1 MASGSSIVK
10 NMDEK
15 FCYCPICLE
24 QFKEPKLLPCL
35 HRFCCDCLQKVIGQ
49 AQGVLICPECRQE
62 CDIPTKGADGF
73 KTDFY
78 MKNIIDFVELQKSM
92 QECHIRECFSCS
104 KSKKMSTYCFKCNDF
119 LCEEC
124 HNHHVTSKMM
134 KDHRPHVLSLE
145 DVESRNIS
153 LEKLMS
159 LKDVPRC
166 QIHPEN
172 VSQLCC
178 TSCQNI
184 PICLACSFGKHKDHS
199 IYEVVSLA
207 ITERDRLTEKLD
219 DLRKCKER
227 LDMMSAEVTQIKEKM
242 IFNAKEETEKFQAK
256 RDDKMKD
263 IERTKTKIREQ
274 INVQISDVKANSDK
288 RKNSLQEMMDKEIQ
302 EITGKYDK
310 LFEEAERKT
319 EASLKEL
326 QEKLVD
332 KESRLDGKLAY
343 LNQKS
348 SYILKSIGMKEE
360 TKRKTITRVQ
370 QHLEN
375 VNKRYDNLTTTA
387 TSIIS
392 AKNDWTAV
400 NCISDI
406 IPAIDPLIEDV
417 KREFPELD
425 KLEVFGIDINC
436 SYVNLDVAD
445 CVNLTEK
452 EERVIEIKGFP
463 SKQFEI
469 WGVIPGEGENIVI
482 TGNTGEEKHFHSV
495 LNQEGKVLLHHSYQ
509 DTNEEC
515 HRILTNLSKFKVS
528 VACNNR
534 TGVVSFL
541 NGRNG
546 SYIEKT
552 LKDVLPSWTEDRK
565 FVCIDVDLFN
575 DRLYFADKDG
585 DHKFVFVV
593 DYQLELCH
601 TLQLPEVIKGFV
613 LITTLEDKLLVSEL
627 EKSCVHVLT
636 VEGELLQVLKSPLEG
651 KWTPIVVSMDKHG
664 FIYILWGRE
673 ATEKKQ
679 DKATDHG
686 KGRDDTRMD
695 KAKMVIIQYMQ
706 DFSRVLAIRPFE
718 RNAYVMTVMDTS
730 KGEKLL
736 VAAESSDK
744 IYVYGLESTD
754 LNQ

>member
-1 MASGSSIVK
+1 
-10 NMDEK
+10 
-15 FCYCPICLE
+15 
-24 QFKEPKLLPCL
+24 
-35 HRFCCDCLQKVIGQ
+35 
-49 AQGVLICPECRQE
+49 
-62 CDIPTKGADGF
+62 
-73 KTDFY
+73 
-78 MKNIIDFVELQKSM
+78 
-92 QECHIRECFSCS
+92 
-104 KSKKMSTYCFKCNDF
+104 
-119 LCEEC
+119 
-124 HNHHVTSKMM
+124 
-134 KDHRPHVLSLE
+134 
-145 DVESRNIS
+145 
-153 LEKLMS
+153 
-159 LKDVPRC
+159 
-166 QIHPEN
+166 
-172 VSQLCC
+172 
-178 TSCQNI
+178 
-184 PICLACSFGKHKDHS
+184 
-199 IYEVVSLA
+199 
-207 ITERDRLTEKLD
+207 
-219 DLRKCKER
+219 
-227 LDMMSAEVTQIKEKM
+227 MSAEVTQIKEKM
-242 IFNAKEETEKFQAK
+242 IYNAKEETEKFQAK

-288 RKNSLQEMMDKEIQ
+288 KKTSLQEKMDKEIQ
-302 EITGKYDK
+302 EIKGKYDK

-360 TKRKTITRVQ
+360 AKRKTITRVQ

-375 VNKRYDNLTTTA
+375 VNKRYVNLTTTA

-417 KREFPELD
+417 NREFPELD

-445 CVNLTEK
+445 CVNLTEQ
-452 EERVIEIKGFP
+452 EERVIEIKDFP
-463 SKQFEI
+463 SKEFEI
-469 WGVIPGEGENIVI
+469 WGVTPTEGDNIVI
-482 TGNTGEEKHFHSV
+482 SGNAEAKFFHSV

-509 DTNEEC
+509 ETNEEC
-515 HRILTNLSKFKVS
+515 HRIVIRLSIFKVFT
-528 VACNNR
+528 ACNNR

-541 NGRNG
+541 AGRNG
-546 SYIEKT
+546 SYIEKKM
-552 LKDVLPSWTEDRK
+552 KDIVPNWTEDRK
-565 FVCIDVDLFN
+565 LVCIHIDPFN
-575 DRLYFADKDG
+575 DRLYFADKNG
-585 DHKFVFVV
+585 DHKFVFVL

-601 TLQLPEVIKGFV
+601 TIHLPEVIKGFV

-651 KWTPIVVSMDKHG
+651 QWTPIDVSMDKHG

-673 ATEKKQ
+673 AAEKKQ
-679 DKATDHG
+679 DKATDHS

-706 DFSRVLAIRPFE
+706 DFSRVLAIQPFE

-730 KGEKLL
+730 KGEKLFL
-736 VAAESSDK
+736 AAESSKK

-754 LNQ
+754 LS